1 MFPEYETRKRE
12 NSGGE
17 KSSEQSWE
25 WGKMPKSADHSGK
38 DDTDGKDKVRT
49 LGISKEVL
57 NDLI

>member
-1 MFPEYETRKRE
+1 MFSEYETRKRE

-49 LGISKEVL
+49 YGTMRPSM
-57 NDLI
+57 N